1 MGQLTLRDG
10 GVKQL
15 TIRDEGVRW
24 LTVFG
29 WRGGPA

>member
-1 MGQLTLRDG
+1 MGQLTLNDG